1 VPRRKVTIGLIPIT
15 NLLTAAGS
23 ERDPTHDRVL
33 DAAAELMAAYGLK
46 RWSIED
52 VAERAEIGRTSV
64 YRAFA
69 TRDDLVHAVLA
80 RELRQTLDAVRAA
93 GNRHTRLEDQVIEGA
108 MTALAALRDSL
119 VEKLLLSDP
128 DTFLP
133 FLTTRA
139 GPLIALARQVIV
151 ESIRSA
157 GLSVDDQQT
166 AEAAEVAARLGLSFI
181 LTRETVFPADDADSL
196 RESLRR
202 LLGPVLAPLV
212 RRKPA

>member
-1 VPRRKVTIGLIPIT
+1 
-15 NLLTAAGS
+15 
-23 ERDPTHDRVL
+23 
-33 DAAAELMAAYGLK
+33 
-46 RWSIED
+46 
-52 VAERAEIGRTSV
+52 
-64 YRAFA
+64 
-69 TRDDLVHAVLA
+69 
-80 RELRQTLDAVRAA
+80 
-93 GNRHTRLEDQVIEGA
+93 

-119 VEKLLLSDP
+119 VEKLLQSDA

-151 ESIRSA
+151 EGIRSA

-181 LTRETVFPADDADSL
+181 LTRETVFPVDDPDSL

-202 LLGPVLAPLV
+202 LLRPVLAPLTRV
-212 RRKPA
+212 

>member
-1 VPRRKVTIGLIPIT
+1 
-15 NLLTAAGS
+15 
-23 ERDPTHDRVL
+23 
-33 DAAAELMAAYGLK
+33 
-46 RWSIED
+46 
-52 VAERAEIGRTSV
+52 
-64 YRAFA
+64 
-69 TRDDLVHAVLA
+69 
-80 RELRQTLDAVRAA
+80 VRAA
-93 GNRHTRLEDQVIEGA
+93 GKRHTRLEDQVIEGA

-119 VEKLLLSDP
+119 VEKLLQSDP

-151 ESIRSA
+151 EGIRSA

-181 LTRETVFPADDADSL
+181 LTRETVFPVDDPDSL

-202 LLGPVLAPLV
+202 LLRPVLAPLTRV
-212 RRKPA
+212 